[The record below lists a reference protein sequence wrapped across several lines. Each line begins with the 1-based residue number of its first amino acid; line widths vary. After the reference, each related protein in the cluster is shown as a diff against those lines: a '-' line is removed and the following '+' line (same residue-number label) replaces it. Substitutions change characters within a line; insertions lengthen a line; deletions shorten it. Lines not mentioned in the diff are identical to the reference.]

1 MVKPAAGY
9 RVGHWPVALAVL
21 LGLGSLAGCS
31 GTDPYS
37 PDDPSWVR
45 TEQQHLL
52 DLRARAIR
60 NHDQALFMKGLGL
73 GDKAFR
79 VRERRYFENMAQL
92 PLAEFSYRVLTSN
105 WPRRLA
111 DPSLGSN
118 LQIPRVQEVTQ
129 LRGYDSGPVR
139 RTTGFVF
146 ARRDGQLK
154 IVADRPATGAQFPGY
169 QPAPWD
175 LTRVEVRQAGNVL
188 GLFGPSTVADAPQV
202 LATVADG
209 VDEVRKGLPFSWPGH
224 IVVYFFDN
232 HRVLNSFTDV
242 PGGNIAHLGALSFPV
257 YSEPGHSLTGDKPR
271 TVGMRFTLLPSSLRA
286 GQPFLGRIV
295 RHELTHVALG
305 ARDDG
310 APVWFAE
317 GLAEYM
323 GARPL
328 PRSQRRIAS
337 VALTRARQPVAAMPA
352 SAGFNGPDQDWHYAL
367 SWMACD
373 YIAATHGEST
383 LWELMN
389 AFHNGGAGTSD
400 ERQDAVLER
409 IIGIDNH
416 ELARR
421 AAARILRLY
430 G

>member
-1 MVKPAAGY
+1 MARPAAGK
-9 RVGHWPVALAVL
+9 RVGHWPLVLVAL
-21 LGLGSLAGCS
+21 LGLGFLAGCS

-37 PDDPSWVR
+37 PDGPSGAR
-45 TEQQHLL
+45 TEEQHLL

-60 NHDQALFMKGLGL
+60 NHDEALFMKGLGR

-79 VRERRYFENMAQL
+79 ARERRYFENMVQL
-92 PLAEFSYRVLTSN
+92 PLAKFRYRVLAST

-111 DPSLGSN
+111 DASRGAN
-118 LQIPRVQEVTQ
+118 LQIPRVRQVTQ
-129 LRGYDSGPVR
+129 LDGYDSGPVR

-146 ARRDGQLK
+146 ARQDGQLK
-154 IVADRPATGAQFPGY
+154 IVADRTVTGAQFPGY

-175 LTRVEVRQAGNVL
+175 LIKVEVRQSEDIL
-188 GLFGPSTVADAPQV
+188 GVFGPNTVDDAPQV
-202 LATVADG
+202 LAAVADG
-209 VDEVRKGLPFSWPGH
+209 VEEVRQGLPFSWPGH
-224 IVVYFFDN
+224 VVVYFFHN
-232 HRVLNSFTDV
+232 HAVLNAFTDV
-242 PGGNIAHLGALSFPV
+242 PGGNIRHLGALSFPV
-257 YSEPGHSLTGDKPR
+257 YSEPGHSGTDGKPR
-271 TVGMRFTLLPSSLRA
+271 TVGMRFALLPSSLRA

-337 VALTRARQPVAAMPA
+337 VALTRARQPVDGMPA

-383 LWELMN
+383 LWELME

-400 ERQDAVLER
+400 QRQDAALER
-409 IIGIDNH
+409 IIGIGNH
-416 ELARR
+416 ELAQR
-421 AAARILRLY
+421 AAARILQLY